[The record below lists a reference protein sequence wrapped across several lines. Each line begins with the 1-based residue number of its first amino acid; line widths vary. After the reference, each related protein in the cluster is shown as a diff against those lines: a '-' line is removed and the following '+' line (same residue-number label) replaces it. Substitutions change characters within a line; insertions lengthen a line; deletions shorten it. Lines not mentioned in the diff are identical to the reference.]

1 MPRYGVVAL
10 QLLSGRI
17 TMLRVLIGGIVVVA
31 FFAGRTPAV
40 WSTSP
45 QPASEVPPVIAPN
58 VDVYGTPVE
67 PAVGGYR
74 VDFEGDLYEEHNPD
88 TAVLEL
94 GSPSS

>member
-1 MPRYGVVAL
+1 
-10 QLLSGRI
+10 
-17 TMLRVLIGGIVVVA
+17 MLRVLLGGVVVVA
-31 FFAGRTPAV
+31 FLAGRTPAV
-40 WSTSP
+40 SSASP
-45 QPASEVPPVIAPN
+45 QPAKVDPLVIAPN
-58 VDVYGTPVE
+58 LDIYGNPVE

>member
-1 MPRYGVVAL
+1 
-10 QLLSGRI
+10 
-17 TMLRVLIGGIVVVA
+17 MLRVLLGAVVVA
-31 FFAGRTPAV
+31 AFLAGRTPAV
-40 WSTSP
+40 WSASQEPTS
-45 QPASEVPPVIAPN
+45 VDRLLIGPN
-58 VDVYGTPVE
+58 VDVYGNPVE